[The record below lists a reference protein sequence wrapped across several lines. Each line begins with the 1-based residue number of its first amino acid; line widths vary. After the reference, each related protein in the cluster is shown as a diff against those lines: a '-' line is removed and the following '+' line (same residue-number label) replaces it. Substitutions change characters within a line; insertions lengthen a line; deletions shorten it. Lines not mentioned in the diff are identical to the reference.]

1 MYCWHLYIYK
11 TIISYVKWVRSSL
24 QSFLLKW
31 HHDMQI
37 WSTCCYFS
45 GLFRQ
50 HCLAVPAGWGGGS
63 TWELDKK
70 LHIISVTNITIRTVS
85 LLHWGNFC
93 HQLGLLLVARQ
104 RHLTQGW
111 AGQGKVDF
119 WVICTMCGPALT
131 SLPTHLL
138 VVWGATV
145 ANHHAKHHSQDD

>member
-45 GLFRQ
+45 GLFCQ
-50 HCLAVPAGWGGGS
+50 HCLAIPAGWGGGS

-70 LHIISVTNITIRTVS
+70 LHIISVTNITTRTVF
-85 LLHWGNFC
+85 LLHWGEFLPPTGVADAGQTEAS
-93 HQLGLLLVARQ
+93 HAGQSRARQ
-104 RHLTQGW
+104 GGFLGDLYNVW
-111 AGQGKVDF
+111 A
-119 WVICTMCGPALT
+119 
-131 SLPTHLL
+131 SLDMPTHSPACC
-138 VVWGATV
+138 VR
-145 ANHHAKHHSQDD
+145 SQSSWPSC